1 MPCAMRV
8 GCANKKM
15 ADQYITDLPAAVSIQ
30 DTDALLVDQN
40 SVAKMI
46 TGMLLKNYINRNIL
60 TISVETVASTSSA
73 AVKSYNSATGALV
86 LQIPQGV
93 GISTITAGTTSGL
106 QRNYIVT
113 YEDGSTD
120 TITVYDG
127 KGISSV
133 VLTSGDHSPGTL
145 DTYRINF
152 TDGTHQD
159 FYVYNG
165 KDGIGSPGDNTPL
178 MDAATGSAGSNA
190 SFARQDHVH
199 PANAKKYNVTFPSG
213 SWSADQSGNYYTKDV
228 TSVFSTAGAT
238 ITNNTKVDIQAGTAA
253 ILRMMV
259 DGTTAV
265 YVENSNGTL
274 TAYAIG
280 GMPAAALAFQA
291 VLSEVG

>member
-1 MPCAMRV
+1 
-8 GCANKKM
+8 M
-15 ADQYITDLPAAVSIQ
+15 ADKYLSDLPAATQINNSDSMLLDQGDVPKKVSGQI
-30 DTDALLVDQN
+30 
-40 SVAKMI
+40 
-46 TGMLLKNYINRNIL
+46 LKNYIDRNIL
-60 TISVETVASTSSA
+60 TISVETVASTSPA

-93 GISTITAGTTSGL
+93 GIASIEAGTSTGL
-106 QRNYIVT
+106 QRNYTVT
-113 YEDGSTD
+113 YEDGRTD
-120 TITVYDG
+120 NITVYDG
-127 KGISSV
+127 KGISSI
-133 VLTSGDHSPGTL
+133 VLTSGDHSPGTM
-145 DTYRINF
+145 DTYTIYF
-152 TDGTHQD
+152 TDDTTQT
-159 FYVYNG
+159 FLVYNG

-199 PANAKKYNVTFPSG
+199 PANAKKYNVTFSSG

-228 TSVFSTAGAT
+228 TNVFSTAGAT
-238 ITNNTKVDIQAGTAA
+238 ITNNTKVDIQAETSA
-253 ILRMMV
+253 ILQMMV

-280 GMPAAALAFQA
+280 GIPSAALTFQA